1 MATRKPYRPGL
12 FGVHVQVHDL
22 DRSVSFY
29 QNVLG
34 LELVWDDDK
43 LAVLAAPDD
52 IGDTL
57 VLREISGSPRPHVGE
72 AGVTRLFWRAGDP
85 ADLDSV
91 EDRLT
96 RHSVPYQRHRE
107 GEIPGISTHDPDG
120 IDIVVLPPDQPPLAG
135 TPPAVAYW
143 EH

>member
-1 MATRKPYRPGL
+1 MATRKVYRPGF
-12 FGVHVQVHDL
+12 FGVHVQVRDL

-34 LELVWDDDK
+34 LGVIWKDEK
-43 LAVLAAPDD
+43 LAVLSSPED

-57 VLREISGSPRPHVGE
+57 VLRDIGATARPHAGE
-72 AGVTRLFWRAGDP
+72 VGVTRLFWRVGDL
-85 ADLDSV
+85 AALDDT
-91 EDRLT
+91 EDRLI
-96 RHSVPYQRHRE
+96 RHSIPYQRHRE

-120 IDIVVLPPDQPPLAG
+120 INIVVLPPDQPPLAG

>member
-1 MATRKPYRPGL
+1 MATTKPYRPGF
-12 FGVHVQVHDL
+12 FGVHVQVRDL
-22 DRSVSFY
+22 ERSVSFY

-34 LELVWDDDK
+34 LEVIWKDDR
-43 LAVLAAPDD
+43 LAVLTSAEDV
-52 IGDTL
+52 GDTL
-57 VLREISGSPRPHVGE
+57 VLRKVGESARPHAGE
-72 AGVTRLFWRAGDP
+72 VGVTRLFWRVGDP
-85 ADLDSV
+85 ADLDET

-107 GEIPGISTHDPDG
+107 GEVPGISAHDPDG

-143 EH
+143 QH